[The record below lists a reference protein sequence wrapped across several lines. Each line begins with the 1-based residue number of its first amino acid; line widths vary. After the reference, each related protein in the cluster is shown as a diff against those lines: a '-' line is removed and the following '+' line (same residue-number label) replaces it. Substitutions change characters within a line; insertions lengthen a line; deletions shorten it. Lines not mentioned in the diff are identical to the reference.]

1 MSALVTALED
11 NKAVIQAAIKK
22 KIYSVRNQLCGT
34 NRKKKYPFSFINTPD
49 KYIFKINYSKMYFYQ
64 SRGELKDSKMRNSF
78 YKQFWFWG

>member
-34 NRKKKYPFSFINTPD
+34 NRKQKYPFSFINTPD